1 MFRSIATYSIGAMT
15 IAGIFAGLT
24 LFLTSAAP
32 EAKADFQVGLSQMS
46 NPKGD
51 RLSTLSEGPPCSSQ
65 GWPYYERACQFD
77 LRQPAS
83 AARSV
88 RVVAFR

>member
-1 MFRSIATYSIGAMT
+1 VTA
-15 IAGIFAGLT
+15 AGIFAGLT

-32 EAKADFQVGLSQMS
+32 EAKADFQVGLPQMS
-46 NPKGD
+46 DTKGD
-51 RLSTLSEGPPCSSQ
+51 RLSTLAGPSCLQ
-65 GWPYYERACQFD
+65 GWPYYARACQFD
-77 LRQPAS
+77 LRQPGS